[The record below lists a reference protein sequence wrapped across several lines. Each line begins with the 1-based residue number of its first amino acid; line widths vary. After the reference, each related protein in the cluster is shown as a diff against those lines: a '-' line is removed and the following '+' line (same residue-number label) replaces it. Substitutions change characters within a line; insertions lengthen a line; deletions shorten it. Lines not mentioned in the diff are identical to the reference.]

1 MRQTMNVLR
10 SRQRD
15 PEAQVPQVR
24 SGVTWEL
31 AHGRM
36 QVRTSRGQHTLGTE
50 AMAPVVRML
59 LEAADG
65 STTATQVA
73 EATGLRPTVV
83 TQFYDRL
90 WAAGAVELLPGRRP
104 ADQPSDEPLRAS
116 LSWSGGAVQ
125 SVGSTQEALER
136 LGSRGANVHGD

>member
-1 MRQTMNVLR
+1 MV
-10 SRQRD
+10 
-15 PEAQVPQVR
+15 
-24 SGVTWEL
+24 
-31 AHGRM
+31 
-36 QVRTSRGQHTLGTE
+36 
-50 AMAPVVRML
+50 PVVRML

-90 WAAGAVELLPGRRP
+90 WTAGAVELLPGRRP
-104 ADQPSDEPLRAS
+104 ADQQSDEPLRAS

-136 LGSRGANVHGD
+136 LGSRKANVYGDGPIAVELRTTLADAGVVADDIDPEALA